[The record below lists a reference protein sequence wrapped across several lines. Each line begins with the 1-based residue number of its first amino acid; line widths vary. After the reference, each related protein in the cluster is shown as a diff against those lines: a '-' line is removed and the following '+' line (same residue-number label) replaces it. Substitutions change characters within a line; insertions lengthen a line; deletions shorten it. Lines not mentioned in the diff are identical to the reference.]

1 MTLERNANAVI
12 DDLVPAVYV
21 GMYVCAC
28 VGMCTYVFVRMCA
41 KCAYTVLQYCIQCVQ
56 LFVALVV
63 YCYLIGWCTCLNMD
77 HYYYYMYVY
86 IAISKGDT
94 SNSVQTK
101 RLKIKGDNRLCWIN
115 KTIFSN
121 KGNSCVVCC
130 VVGFQC
136 VVCCC
141 SGLVAPGYS
150 AVVRTAISVHSND
163 FCFSAG
169 AQMTPSQSLML
180 VFPSYTPF
188 KLAPKHLLNHQPLW

>member
-1 MTLERNANAVI
+1 MRIQYYSTAFN
-12 DDLVPAVYV
+12 
-21 GMYVCAC
+21 
-28 VGMCTYVFVRMCA
+28 VFNCLLYWW
-41 KCAYTVLQYCIQCVQ
+41 C
-56 LFVALVV
+56 

-77 HYYYYMYVY
+77 HYYYHMYVY

-115 KTIFSN
+115 RTIFSN
-121 KGNSCVVCC
+121 KGHSCVVCC

-150 AVVRTAISVHSND
+150 AVVRTAISVHSKD